1 MIKILLIN
9 PPFEYYSQHQIFRE
23 PLSLAYL
30 AAYLREHYYHV
41 EILDGVAGGV
51 KKKGNLWRYG
61 FSDAEINRKIR
72 DLKPDVIGI
81 TCLSSLR
88 IFDVLKLARLIKRID
103 SRIITVT
110 GGVHPTVFPKDTV
123 SQKEIDYVIVGEG
136 EEAFFQLIKNIEAGK
151 KLPGENVD
159 GCAYK
164 TDKQIIVNEKTKFIR
179 NLDSLPLPA
188 RDLLP
193 MEFYFK
199 NGTVLYGV
207 GGKRAATI
215 LTSRSCP
222 MKCTFCSVHL
232 IQGQVLRMRSAENV
246 FLEIEELVN
255 KYGVEEILI
264 LDDNLTFNRKR
275 VVKLC
280 KMILQKKLKLRWN
293 TPNGIRA
300 DRIDAHLVKLMKQ
313 AGCVNVCIGVEAGN
327 DRVRNEI
334 IRKSLARE
342 SIEKALKVCAK
353 VGLPVTGFF
362 ILGIPGETEE
372 TFKDTIEMVKKM
384 PFSMIS
390 TFFFVPIAGTKL
402 YNDCVRNGFINR
414 DYWKKVHRFTRPIV
428 RTPDFD
434 EQTLKKWEKEI
445 YFAFFK
451 SHFWS
456 ILYQTLTLK
465 NQFLKPGLV
474 KRFLFEKFGVP
485 L

>member
-1 MIKILLIN
+1 MKILLIN

-30 AAYLREHYYHV
+30 AAYLRERHYHV

-51 KKKGNLWRYG
+51 RRKGNLWRYG
-61 FSDAEINRKIR
+61 FSDAQISRKIK

-103 SRIITVT
+103 SKIITVT
-110 GGVHPTVFPKDTV
+110 GGVHPTVFPGDTV

-136 EEAFFQLIKNIEAGK
+136 EEAFFELIKNIEAK
-151 KLPGENVD
+151 EKLPGKTVD

-164 TDKQIIVNEKTKFIR
+164 KGKKVIVNEKTRFIQ
-179 NLDSLPLPA
+179 NLNSLPLPA

-222 MKCTFCSVHL
+222 MKCTFCSVNL
-232 IQGQVLRMRSAENV
+232 IQGQKLRMRSAENV
-246 FLEIEELVN
+246 FWEIEELVSR
-255 KYGVEEILI
+255 YGVEEILI
-264 LDDNLTFNRKR
+264 LDDNLTFDRKR

-280 KMILQKKLKLRWN
+280 KMILQKRLKFKWN
-293 TPNGIRA
+293 TPNGVRA
-300 DRIDAHLVKLMKQ
+300 DRIDAPLVKLMQK
-313 AGCVNVCIGVEAGN
+313 AGCVNICIGVEAGN

-353 VGLPVTGFF
+353 AGLPVTGFF
-362 ILGIPGETEE
+362 ILGIPGETKE
-372 TFKDTIEMVKKM
+372 TFRDTIEMVKKM

-402 YNDCVRNGFINR
+402 YDDCVRNGFITR
-414 DYWKKVHRFTRPIV
+414 DYWKKVNRFTRPIV
-428 RTPDFD
+428 RTPDFS
-434 EQTLKKWEKEI
+434 EQILKNWEKEI
-445 YFAFFK
+445 YFEFFK

-456 ILYQTLTLK
+456 ILYQTLTFK
-465 NQFLKPGLV
+465 NQFLKAGLV
-474 KRFLFEKFGVP
+474 KRFLFDKFGFS